1 MRIIRR
7 ILVPTDC
14 SAHTLAVIEVVRQ
27 RYPQADIRLF
37 HVGQAGQVFSLL
49 MPPYL
54 GAANLY
60 CLPQMAQEVEAEE
73 RAKLKQLADRLGV
86 RAELRQGD
94 VVEGIILAAQDWM
107 ADLIALHRLERKHWW
122 DWLSSS
128 VSREVL
134 RRAPADV
141 MVVHLPKRV
150 VDIHV
155 GWAEPETTILHS
167 HIGWGSEG
175 NLHRR

>member
-14 SAHTLAVIEVVRQ
+14 SAHTQTVLEVVRQ
-27 RYPQADIRLF
+27 RYPQADIRLL

-49 MPPYL
+49 MPSSL
-54 GAANLY
+54 GGANLY
-60 CLPQMAQEVEAEE
+60 YLPQLAQEVEAEE
-73 RAKLKQLADRLGV
+73 RAKLRQLADRLEV

-94 VVEGIILAAQDWM
+94 VVEGIIQAAQDWR
-107 ADLIALHRLERKHWW
+107 ADLIVLHRLERKGWW
-122 DWLSSS
+122 GWLSSS

-141 MVVHLPKRV
+141 MMVHLPKRV

-155 GWAEPETTILHS
+155 GWAEPETTLLPS
-167 HIGWGSEG
+167 HTGWGSEG
-175 NLHRR
+175 SLHRR